1 MKQYL
6 EVKQYIDQGLNDAQI
21 SLLSDVPSTDVKL
34 IRANVELESNMQAMG
49 FERYMERQGELKE
62 SGKYMERDATLKRIK
77 QQLKPFVKAIE
88 EYRDGYKAKK
98 PHIAVEVFKRH
109 DPYQLALQTMRAC
122 IMAETTGRHELGAL
136 CVRLCENVE
145 KGLDV
150 PQAYRVGYKLISLMC
165 STSKSSFEITK
176 RQQNKQ
182 TIHVIEATEEFYKWE
197 DEQDE
202 LMAEMSVMFRPMVV
216 PPRPW
221 TGLHTGGYWDK
232 NMQQP
237 FIRNMPKA
245 TNKSHGVTAIPLVY
259 EAVNHIQA
267 TPFKVNKFV
276 LETANELAFDDELFF
291 PKWFQAIPERPH
303 NERTR
308 KLRDTIENCNKV
320 LGITPENREKH
331 GKKFGDWVRQMLSKI
346 GFASREFET
355 KQKLEDARFKMV
367 QYINW
372 RKALTSVKS
381 KNRVIKTA
389 LEVANQYAE
398 YDHIWFPAN
407 LDWRMRVYPMCA
419 GLTTQGVCLQ
429 KALIKFAE
437 GKPLSSSTNPQ
448 RALDWLKVH
457 TANSFGMDKKSWNDR
472 IKWTDDNQ
480 ELIERIVSDPVD
492 NVDDWKGTDDPWLF
506 LAACEQMCK
515 VYKDGLDAVIDIPIP
530 MDGTCN
536 GAQHYAAMTKDLH
549 GAYGVNVAPNGTQ
562 GLRAKLAELRKS
574 L

>member
-6 EVKQYIDQGLNDAQI
+6 EVKQYIDQGLTDAQI
-21 SLLSDVPSTDVKL
+21 SLLSDVPSDSVKL
-34 IRANVELESNMQAMG
+34 IRANVDLESNMQAMG
-49 FERYMERQGELKE
+49 FDRYMERQNGLKDT
-62 SGKYMERDATLKRIK
+62 GKYMEREATLKRIK

-88 EYRDGYKAKK
+88 EFRDNYKSDR
-98 PHIAVEVFKRH
+98 PQISVEVFKRH
-109 DPYQLALQTMRAC
+109 DPFKLALQTMRVC
-122 IMAETTGRHELGAL
+122 IMAETTDKVELAAL
-136 CVRLCENVE
+136 CVRLCESIE
-145 KGLDV
+145 KNLTV
-150 PQAYRVGYKLISLMC
+150 PQMYRVGYKLVSLMC
-165 STSKSSFEITK
+165 STSKASFEITK
-176 RQQNKQ
+176 RRQGKQ
-182 TIHVIEATEEFYKWE
+182 VTHIIQATEEFYEWE
-197 DEQDE
+197 DKQDE
-202 LMAEMSVMFRPMVV
+202 MMAELSVMFRPMVV

-221 TGLHTGGYWDK
+221 TGLQTGGYWDP
-232 NMQQP
+232 NIQQP
-237 FIRNMPKA
+237 FIRNMRKA
-245 TNKSHGVTAIPLVY
+245 TNASHGVAAIPEVY
-259 EAVNHIQA
+259 RAVNLIQQ

-308 KLRDTIENCNKV
+308 DLRKTIEKCNDK
-320 LGITPENREKH
+320 LGITTENREKH
-331 GKKFGDWVRQMLSKI
+331 GKGFGEWVRNMLSKI
-346 GFASREFET
+346 GLASNKFKT
-355 KQKLEDARFKMV
+355 KQELEDARFKMV
-367 QYINW
+367 QYVNW
-372 RKALTSVKS
+372 RKAMTSIKS

-389 LEVANQYAE
+389 LEVANEYAS
-398 YDHIWFPAN
+398 YARIWFPAN

-437 GKPLSSSTNPQ
+437 GKPLSSSTDPE
-448 RALDWLKVH
+448 RALAWLKVH

-472 IKWTDDNQ
+472 IKWTDENR

-492 NVDDWKGTDDPWLF
+492 NVDDWSHTDDPWLF

-515 VYKDGLDAVIDIPIP
+515 VYEHGLDAVIDIPIP

-562 GLRAKLAELRKS
+562 GLREKLKALRES

>member
-6 EVKQYIDQGLNDAQI
+6 ELKQYMEQGLTDSQI
-21 SLLSDVPSTDVKL
+21 NLLTDVSLDEIKL
-34 IRANVELESNMQAMG
+34 VRSNVDLENNMQAMG
-49 FERYMERQGELKE
+49 FERYMERQNGLKD
-62 SGKYMERDATLKRIK
+62 SGKYMEREATLKRIK
-77 QQLKPFVKAIE
+77 QHLKPFARAIE
-88 EYRDGYKAKK
+88 EYRDSYKAKK

-109 DPYQLALQTMRAC
+109 DPFQLALQTMRAC

-136 CVRLCENVE
+136 CVRLTENIE
-145 KGLDV
+145 KGLEV

-165 STSKSSFEITK
+165 SVSESSFIITK
-176 RQQNKQ
+176 RQQGKQ

-202 LMAEMSVMFRPMVV
+202 LMADLAVMYRPMVV

-221 TGLHTGGYWDK
+221 TGLHTGGYWDPE
-232 NMQQP
+232 MQQP

-245 TNKSHGVTAIPLVY
+245 TNKSHGVTAIPKVY
-259 EAVNHIQA
+259 EAVNYIQA
-267 TPFKVNKFV
+267 TPFVVNKFV
-276 LETANELAFDDELFF
+276 LETANELVFDDELFF

-308 KLRDTIENCNKV
+308 DLRATIEKCNKK
-320 LGITPENREKH
+320 LGITPENREEH
-331 GKKFGDWVRQMLSKI
+331 GKKFGEWVRNMLSKI
-346 GFASREFET
+346 GLSSSRFKT
-355 KQKLEDARFKMV
+355 KKELEDARFKMV

-372 RKALTSVKS
+372 RKKLTSIKS

-389 LEVANQYAE
+389 LEVANDYSDFSRI
-398 YDHIWFPAN
+398 YFPAN

-429 KALIKFAE
+429 KALIKFAD
-437 GKPLSSSTNPQ
+437 GKPLSSSTDPE
-448 RALDWLKVH
+448 RALAWLKVH

-472 IKWTDDNQ
+472 IKWTDDNR
-480 ELIERIVSDPVD
+480 ELIERVYSDPVD
-492 NVDDWKGTDDPWLF
+492 NVEDWMHTDDPWLF

-515 VYKDGLDAVIDIPIP
+515 VYEHGLDAVIDIPIP

-562 GLRAKLAELRKS
+562 GLRAKLKALRES